1 MKTSSITLSEI
12 RFHAASSAERER
24 GLLGFITAIL
34 NGGLRVDGLA
44 LRRTLEGR
52 LTISYPERRDADGH
66 NRPVIRPIDN
76 ATRLALEE
84 QVFAALPGAIE
95 EDAR

>member
-1 MKTSSITLSEI
+1 MKTSITLSEV
-12 RFHAASSAERER
+12 RFHAASDSERER

-52 LTISYPERRDADGH
+52 LTISYPERRDADG
-66 NRPVIRPIDN
+66 RARSVIRPIDN
-76 ATRLALEE
+76 ATRI
-84 QVFAALPGAIE
+84 AIE
-95 EDAR
+95 EQIFHALPAVEEGTR